1 MQTPSNL
8 KEPQPSSR
16 NINFM
21 KHLAAIPKIR
31 KVMRE
36 KVNANDLDQKLITS
50 YLHFNNA
57 KPY

>member
-1 MQTPSNL
+1 M